1 MNFDLPSPKVKLAI
15 YQTLNPFPV
24 ASIPENGKQ
33 YRGHFNGLSVE
44 VIDEE
49 TIKILYGNGC
59 FGIGTQ
65 TKTRP
70 KCLVNEPRIQAITQ
84 NQYKKKLEWRNKFGN
99 KNRNKI
105 MVKLLPSQDDIT
117 IEPTILEDPFPFEEF
132 LALSLEEA
140 FFLHYSLKCLTIA
153 NFNDTTEFTTDELI
167 NLFCDSDPRFIE
179 RYVAYQYYR
188 AKNWV
193 VKSGLKFGGDFRK

>member
-1 MNFDLPSPKVKLAI
+1 MNIDLPSPKEKRSI

-24 ASIPENGKQ
+24 KSIPENGKQ
-33 YRGHFNGLSVE
+33 YKGHFNGLGVE
-44 VIDEE
+44 IIDVE

-70 KCLVNEPRIQAITQ
+70 KCLVNEPRIQVITQ
-84 NQYKKKLEWRNKFGN
+84 KQYKKKFDWRNKFGN
-99 KNRNKI
+99 KNPKKV
-105 MVKLLPSQDDIT
+105 MVKLLPPIDNIT
-117 IEPTILEDPFPFEEF
+117 AEPTILEDPFPFEEL
-132 LALSLEEA
+132 LALLLEEA
-140 FFLHYSLKCLTIA
+140 FFLHYSLKCLSIV
-153 NFNDTTEFTTDELI
+153 NFNDTKEFTTDELI
-167 NLFCDSDPRFIE
+167 DLFCDNDPRFIE